1 MKIIIPLKYLK
12 KLTMIFM
19 NRKLLTWSDNWV
31 ITQAGEGTVSDL
43 LITDTKLYVGTDSL
57 SIKLNKW

>member
-1 MKIIIPLKYLK
+1 
-12 KLTMIFM
+12 MIFM